1 LTKHYIYIKKEF
13 MKHILNNLTEQEKR
27 AILEQHTGGMKVMT
41 EKFSKLIES
50 KLGDVKP
57 ILSEQSQKDLNKVQ
71 FKPDVANMGGRKL
84 FDKEKSTFKKV
95 VNFLKQSGINGYK
108 FLEGIEGNES
118 LGVILELPQDR
129 SSNMWVEPNGE
140 YLVSKKG
147 KGIEKGKWNWDGMKL
162 TLVAQPGA
170 AKNTQTSVN
179 EQITEPQSMQ
189 QLRQDQR
196 ADLQQKRADLQQ
208 TRQDN
213 RAIRQQTRQDNRAIR
228 QQTRQDNRAVRRDA
242 RAEQAAVTD
251 IMNLRTE
258 FNTLMTNLEA
268 LSRHQNTET
277 YKNFLDLIN
286 NTAASLK
293 GFVDSTANAGQAPAS
308 EDFQ

>member
-27 AILEQHTGGMKVMT
+27 AILEQHSGGMKVMT
-41 EKFSKLIES
+41 EKFSQLIES

-57 ILSEQSQKDLNKVQ
+57 ILSEQ
-71 FKPDVANMGGRKL
+71 A
-84 FDKEKSTFKKV
+84 
-95 VNFLKQSGINGYK
+95 
-108 FLEGIEGNES
+108 
-118 LGVILELPQDR
+118 
-129 SSNMWVEPNGE
+129 
-140 YLVSKKG
+140 
-147 KGIEKGKWNWDGMKL
+147 
-162 TLVAQPGA
+162 
-170 AKNTQTSVN
+170 
-179 EQITEPQSMQ
+179 TEPQSMQ

-196 ADLQQKRADLQQ
+196 AVRQDQRADMQQ
-208 TRQDN
+208 TRQDQ
-213 RAIRQQTRQDNRAIR
+213 RAVRQQTRQDNRDIR

-293 GFVDSTANAGQAPAS
+293 GFVDSTANAGQAPTS
-308 EDFQ
+308 ENF

>member
-27 AILEQHTGGMKVMT
+27 AILEQHSGGMKVMT
-41 EKFSKLIES
+41 EKFSQLIES

-57 ILSEQSQKDLNKVQ
+57 ILSEQ
-71 FKPDVANMGGRKL
+71 A
-84 FDKEKSTFKKV
+84 
-95 VNFLKQSGINGYK
+95 
-108 FLEGIEGNES
+108 
-118 LGVILELPQDR
+118 
-129 SSNMWVEPNGE
+129 
-140 YLVSKKG
+140 
-147 KGIEKGKWNWDGMKL
+147 
-162 TLVAQPGA
+162 
-170 AKNTQTSVN
+170 
-179 EQITEPQSMQ
+179 TEPQSMQ

-196 ADLQQKRADLQQ
+196 AVRQDQRADMQQ
-208 TRQDN
+208 TRQDQ
-213 RAIRQQTRQDNRAIR
+213 RAVRQQTRQDNRAVR

>member
-27 AILEQHTGGMKVMT
+27 AILEQHSGGMKVMT
-41 EKFSKLIES
+41 EKFSQLIES
-50 KLGDVKP
+50 KLGNVKP
-57 ILSEQSQKDLNKVQ
+57 ILSEQ
-71 FKPDVANMGGRKL
+71 A
-84 FDKEKSTFKKV
+84 T
-95 VNFLKQSGINGYK
+95 
-108 FLEGIEGNES
+108 
-118 LGVILELPQDR
+118 EL
-129 SSNMWVEPNGE
+129 
-140 YLVSKKG
+140 
-147 KGIEKGKWNWDGMKL
+147 
-162 TLVAQPGA
+162 
-170 AKNTQTSVN
+170 
-179 EQITEPQSMQ
+179 QSMQ

-196 ADLQQKRADLQQ
+196 AVRQDQRADMQQ
-208 TRQDN
+208 TRQDQ
-213 RAIRQQTRQDNRAIR
+213 RAVRQQTRQDNRDIR

-293 GFVDSTANAGQAPAS
+293 GFVDSTANAGQAPTS
-308 EDFQ
+308 ENF

>member
-27 AILEQHTGGMKVMT
+27 AILEQHSGGMKVMT
-41 EKFSKLIES
+41 EKFSQLIES

-57 ILSEQSQKDLNKVQ
+57 ILSEQS
-71 FKPDVANMGGRKL
+71 P
-84 FDKEKSTFKKV
+84 
-95 VNFLKQSGINGYK
+95 
-108 FLEGIEGNES
+108 
-118 LGVILELPQDR
+118 
-129 SSNMWVEPNGE
+129 
-140 YLVSKKG
+140 
-147 KGIEKGKWNWDGMKL
+147 
-162 TLVAQPGA
+162 
-170 AKNTQTSVN
+170 
-179 EQITEPQSMQ
+179 EPQSMQ

-196 ADLQQKRADLQQ
+196 AVRQDQRADMQQ
-208 TRQDN
+208 TRQDQ
-213 RAIRQQTRQDNRAIR
+213 RAVRQQTRQDNRDIR

-293 GFVDSTANAGQAPAS
+293 GFVDSTANAGQAPDS

>member
-1 LTKHYIYIKKEF
+1 

-27 AILEQHTGGMKVMT
+27 AILEQHSGGMKVMT

-57 ILSEQSQKDLNKVQ
+57 ILSEQKSKLGMKSIDKDKN
-71 FKPDVANMGGRKL
+71 
-84 FDKEKSTFKKV
+84 TFKEV
-95 VNFLKQSGINGYK
+95 VKFLKSKGLKGYK
-108 FLEGIEGNES
+108 FKESIEGDES
-118 LGVILELPQDR
+118 LGIILELPQDKTLT
-129 SSNMWVEPNGE
+129 MWVEPNGE
-140 YLVSKKG
+140 YLTAKKG
-147 KGIEKGKWNWDGMKL
+147 KVFEEGKWNWDGLKL

-170 AKNTQTSVN
+170 AKNTHTSVN

-196 ADLQQKRADLQQ
+196 AVRQDQRADMQQ
-208 TRQDN
+208 TRQDQ
-213 RAIRQQTRQDNRAIR
+213 RAVRQQTRQDNRDIR

-293 GFVDSTANAGQAPAS
+293 GFVDSTANAGQAPTS
-308 EDFQ
+308 ENF

>member
-1 LTKHYIYIKKEF
+1 

-27 AILEQHTGGMKVMT
+27 DILEQHSGGMKVMT

-57 ILSEQSQKDLNKVQ
+57 ILSEQTN
-71 FKPDVANMGGRKL
+71 
-84 FDKEKSTFKKV
+84 
-95 VNFLKQSGINGYK
+95 
-108 FLEGIEGNES
+108 
-118 LGVILELPQDR
+118 
-129 SSNMWVEPNGE
+129 
-140 YLVSKKG
+140 
-147 KGIEKGKWNWDGMKL
+147 
-162 TLVAQPGA
+162 
-170 AKNTQTSVN
+170 
-179 EQITEPQSMQ
+179 EPQSMQ

-196 ADLQQKRADLQQ
+196 AVRQDQRADMQQ
-208 TRQDN
+208 TRQDQ
-213 RAIRQQTRQDNRAIR
+213 RAVRQQTRQDNRDIR

-293 GFVDSTANAGQAPAS
+293 GFVDSTANDGQAPTS
-308 EDFQ
+308 ENF

>member
-1 LTKHYIYIKKEF
+1 

-27 AILEQHTGGMKVMT
+27 AILEQHSGGMKVMT
-41 EKFSKLIES
+41 EKFSQLIES

-57 ILSEQSQKDLNKVQ
+57 ILSEQDT
-71 FKPDVANMGGRKL
+71 G
-84 FDKEKSTFKKV
+84 
-95 VNFLKQSGINGYK
+95 
-108 FLEGIEGNES
+108 
-118 LGVILELPQDR
+118 
-129 SSNMWVEPNGE
+129 
-140 YLVSKKG
+140 
-147 KGIEKGKWNWDGMKL
+147 
-162 TLVAQPGA
+162 
-170 AKNTQTSVN
+170 
-179 EQITEPQSMQ
+179 PQSMQ

-196 ADLQQKRADLQQ
+196 ADIQQKRADIQQ

-293 GFVDSTANAGQAPAS
+293 GFVDSTANAGQTPAS

>member
-27 AILEQHTGGMKVMT
+27 AILEQHSGGMKVMT
-41 EKFSKLIES
+41 EKFSQLIES

-57 ILSEQSQKDLNKVQ
+57 ILSEQ
-71 FKPDVANMGGRKL
+71 A
-84 FDKEKSTFKKV
+84 T
-95 VNFLKQSGINGYK
+95 
-108 FLEGIEGNES
+108 
-118 LGVILELPQDR
+118 EL
-129 SSNMWVEPNGE
+129 
-140 YLVSKKG
+140 
-147 KGIEKGKWNWDGMKL
+147 
-162 TLVAQPGA
+162 
-170 AKNTQTSVN
+170 
-179 EQITEPQSMQ
+179 QSMQ

-196 ADLQQKRADLQQ
+196 AVRQDQRADMQQ
-208 TRQDN
+208 TRQDQ
-213 RAIRQQTRQDNRAIR
+213 RAVRQQTRQDNRDIR

-293 GFVDSTANAGQAPAS
+293 GFVDSTANAGQAPTS
-308 EDFQ
+308 ENF

>member
-1 LTKHYIYIKKEF
+1 

-27 AILEQHTGGMKVMT
+27 AILEQHSGGMKVMT

-57 ILSEQSQKDLNKVQ
+57 ILSEQA
-71 FKPDVANMGGRKL
+71 P
-84 FDKEKSTFKKV
+84 ET
-95 VNFLKQSGINGYK
+95 
-108 FLEGIEGNES
+108 
-118 LGVILELPQDR
+118 
-129 SSNMWVEPNGE
+129 
-140 YLVSKKG
+140 
-147 KGIEKGKWNWDGMKL
+147 
-162 TLVAQPGA
+162 
-170 AKNTQTSVN
+170 
-179 EQITEPQSMQ
+179 QSMQ

-213 RAIRQQTRQDNRAIR
+213 RAIRQQTRQN
-228 QQTRQDNRAVRRDA
+228 NRAVRRDA

>member
-1 LTKHYIYIKKEF
+1 

-27 AILEQHTGGMKVMT
+27 AILEQHSGGMKVMT
-41 EKFSKLIES
+41 EKFSQLIES

-57 ILSEQSQKDLNKVQ
+57 ILSEQ
-71 FKPDVANMGGRKL
+71 A
-84 FDKEKSTFKKV
+84 
-95 VNFLKQSGINGYK
+95 
-108 FLEGIEGNES
+108 
-118 LGVILELPQDR
+118 
-129 SSNMWVEPNGE
+129 
-140 YLVSKKG
+140 
-147 KGIEKGKWNWDGMKL
+147 
-162 TLVAQPGA
+162 
-170 AKNTQTSVN
+170 
-179 EQITEPQSMQ
+179 TEPQSMQ

-196 ADLQQKRADLQQ
+196 AVRQDQRADMQQ
-208 TRQDN
+208 TRQDQ
-213 RAIRQQTRQDNRAIR
+213 RAVRQQTRQDNRDIR

-293 GFVDSTANAGQAPAS
+293 GFVDSTANAGQAPTS
-308 EDFQ
+308 ENF

>member
-27 AILEQHTGGMKVMT
+27 AILEQHSGGMKVMT

-57 ILSEQSQKDLNKVQ
+57 ILSEQATD
-71 FKPDVANMGGRKL
+71 
-84 FDKEKSTFKKV
+84 T
-95 VNFLKQSGINGYK
+95 
-108 FLEGIEGNES
+108 
-118 LGVILELPQDR
+118 
-129 SSNMWVEPNGE
+129 
-140 YLVSKKG
+140 
-147 KGIEKGKWNWDGMKL
+147 
-162 TLVAQPGA
+162 
-170 AKNTQTSVN
+170 
-179 EQITEPQSMQ
+179 QSMQ

-196 ADLQQKRADLQQ
+196 ADMQQTRQDQRAVRQK

-213 RAIRQQTRQDNRAIR
+213 RAIRQQTRQDNRV
-228 QQTRQDNRAVRRDA
+228 VRRDA

-293 GFVDSTANAGQAPAS
+293 GFVDSTANAGQAPTS
-308 EDFQ
+308 ENF

>member
-1 LTKHYIYIKKEF
+1 MGQRINISEAEKNRIKG
-13 MKHILNNLTEQEKR
+13 LY
-27 AILEQHTGGMKVMT
+27 
-41 EKFSKLIES
+41 
-50 KLGDVKP
+50 
-57 ILSEQSQKDLNKVQ
+57 EQST
-71 FKPDVANMGGRKL
+71 G
-84 FDKEKSTFKKV
+84 
-95 VNFLKQSGINGYK
+95 
-108 FLEGIEGNES
+108 
-118 LGVILELPQDR
+118 
-129 SSNMWVEPNGE
+129 
-140 YLVSKKG
+140 
-147 KGIEKGKWNWDGMKL
+147 
-162 TLVAQPGA
+162 
-170 AKNTQTSVN
+170 
-179 EQITEPQSMQ
+179 PQSMQ
-189 QLRQDQR
+189 KLRQDQR

-213 RAIRQQTRQDNRAIR
+213 RDIRQQTRQDNRDIR
-228 QQTRQDNRAVRRDA
+228 QQTRQENRAVRRDA

-293 GFVDSTANAGQAPAS
+293 GFVDSTANAGQAPPS

>member
-1 LTKHYIYIKKEF
+1 LKKHYIYIKKEF

-27 AILEQHTGGMKVMT
+27 DILEQHSGGMKVMT

-57 ILSEQSQKDLNKVQ
+57 ILSEQTN
-71 FKPDVANMGGRKL
+71 
-84 FDKEKSTFKKV
+84 
-95 VNFLKQSGINGYK
+95 
-108 FLEGIEGNES
+108 
-118 LGVILELPQDR
+118 
-129 SSNMWVEPNGE
+129 
-140 YLVSKKG
+140 
-147 KGIEKGKWNWDGMKL
+147 
-162 TLVAQPGA
+162 
-170 AKNTQTSVN
+170 
-179 EQITEPQSMQ
+179 EPQSMQ

-196 ADLQQKRADLQQ
+196 AVRQDQRADMQQ
-208 TRQDN
+208 TRQDQ
-213 RAIRQQTRQDNRAIR
+213 RAVRQQTRQDNRDIR

-293 GFVDSTANAGQAPAS
+293 GFVDSTANDGQAPTS
-308 EDFQ
+308 ENF

>member
-27 AILEQHTGGMKVMT
+27 AILEQHSGGMKVMT

-57 ILSEQSQKDLNKVQ
+57 ILSEQATD
-71 FKPDVANMGGRKL
+71 
-84 FDKEKSTFKKV
+84 T
-95 VNFLKQSGINGYK
+95 
-108 FLEGIEGNES
+108 
-118 LGVILELPQDR
+118 
-129 SSNMWVEPNGE
+129 
-140 YLVSKKG
+140 
-147 KGIEKGKWNWDGMKL
+147 
-162 TLVAQPGA
+162 
-170 AKNTQTSVN
+170 
-179 EQITEPQSMQ
+179 QSMQ

-196 ADLQQKRADLQQ
+196 ADLRQKRADLQQ

-213 RAIRQQTRQDNRAIR
+213 RDIRQQTRQDNRDIR
-228 QQTRQDNRAVRRDA
+228 QQTRQGNRAVRRDA

-293 GFVDSTANAGQAPAS
+293 GFVDSTANAGQAPPS

>member
-27 AILEQHTGGMKVMT
+27 AILEQHSGGMKVMT

-57 ILSEQSQKDLNKVQ
+57 ILSEQA
-71 FKPDVANMGGRKL
+71 P
-84 FDKEKSTFKKV
+84 ET
-95 VNFLKQSGINGYK
+95 
-108 FLEGIEGNES
+108 
-118 LGVILELPQDR
+118 
-129 SSNMWVEPNGE
+129 
-140 YLVSKKG
+140 
-147 KGIEKGKWNWDGMKL
+147 
-162 TLVAQPGA
+162 
-170 AKNTQTSVN
+170 
-179 EQITEPQSMQ
+179 QSMQ

-196 ADLQQKRADLQQ
+196 ADIQQKRADIQQKRADIQQ

-213 RAIRQQTRQDNRAIR
+213 RAIRQQTRQDNRDIR
-228 QQTRQDNRAVRRDA
+228 QQTRQGNRAVRRDA

-293 GFVDSTANAGQAPAS
+293 GFVDSTANAGQAPPS